1 MITIDG
7 SQYSGSGTI
16 VRQAVAYSALT
27 GESIHIINARAK
39 RDKPGLR
46 RQHTRVIEAIT
57 ELVNG
62 TASGVS
68 EGSQEFQFHPG
79 TNKGKQEF
87 LFDIGSAGSTTMLAL
102 GILPVL
108 AFRPTRTIVEI
119 RGGLFQDFAP
129 SFFHLQHV
137 IQPLLLKMGLRA
149 TIRMNRP
156 GYVPTG
162 NGALSVMIE
171 TLSQS
176 LKSVVLDHQGSVKRI
191 WGIALAS
198 HLAERQVSHRM
209 ADTAI
214 KQLAKEGYEAE
225 IKTLED
231 VSAKQPGAVLALFAD
246 CADGVR
252 LGSDQA
258 GAPRRRSENIG
269 RFVPRQLLADLA
281 SGATVDR
288 FAADQLIPFAA
299 LAKGESRFV
308 IPCVTDHVQTSAWLA
323 ELILGAKVTIDSQ
336 RVTIKGIG
344 FFRHKQSGT
353 AH

>member
-27 GESIHIINARAK
+27 GEPIHIINARAK

-62 TASGVS
+62 TARGVS
-68 EGSQEFQFHPG
+68 EGSQEFYFRPG

-87 LFDIGSAGSTTMLAL
+87 HFDIGSAGSTTMLAL

-108 AFRPTRTIVEI
+108 AFRPTKTVVEI

-129 SFFHLQHV
+129 SFFHLRHI

-149 TIRMNRP
+149 RVRMDRP

-162 NGALSVMIE
+162 NGALSVMVE

-176 LKSVVLDHQGSVKRI
+176 LKPVVLDDQGTVKRI

-209 ADTAI
+209 ANTVT
-214 KQLAKEGYEAE
+214 KQLAKAGFEAE
-225 IKTLED
+225 IETVED
-231 VSAKQPGAVLALFAD
+231 VTAKQAGASLVIFAD
-246 CADGVR
+246 CAEGVR

-258 GAPRRRSENIG
+258 GAPRRRSEHIG
-269 RFVPRQLLADLA
+269 RYVASQLLADLA
-281 SGATVDR
+281 TTATVDR

-308 IPCVTDHVQTSAWLA
+308 IPFLTDHVQTSAWLA
-323 ELILGAKVTIDSQ
+323 ELILGAKVIVDSQ
-336 RVTIKGIG
+336 RLTVKGIG
-344 FFRHKQSGT
+344 FSPK
-353 AH
+353 